1 MMMMYISEKFKNST
15 VCSAHKCVTIWRKEK
30 KKKKDAELD
39 PGGGNNCSC
48 VPSSSFM
55 SLITFYLGV
64 VNKLLMQIYT
74 QLLPKFLTWYV

>member
-1 MMMMYISEKFKNST
+1 MMMCISKKFKNPT

-64 VNKLLMQIYT
+64 VNKLLTQIYT
-74 QLLPKFLTWYV
+74 